1 MTKTRS
7 LIKPITISQN
17 SHLQPTSF
25 TKKNSILASLSQFLK
40 HPLPQKK
47 KKKNTSSMNKKLK
60 ISKKKEN
67 KDEWQ

>member
-47 KKKNTSSMNKKLK
+47 KKNTSSMNKKLK

-67 KDEWQ
+67 LDEWQ